1 MSPVSLW
8 DCPVSNIFARLASF
22 SPFNFCQSLGRGVA
36 SRCPDLHFLDCYWS
50 WSSFYMY
57 IALIK
62 VVPAVIGPYVNLGGD
77 GSVLGESFALYPSIL
92 GCSPMQSWLLPIYL
106 PILSC
111 PPSCVPK
118 GRGVLVSRDVAMVGV
133 GRRSCPIGD
142 HLRLFSSLLDTTQ
155 MNNAVPTSPLL
166 QQMGHPHSYPSLG
179 QISNPYEQQP
189 PGKELNKYASL
200 KAVGKCCY
208 VSSLSLLY
216 FSVPSRFPYPLFFFL
231 LLFLSFL
238 SHLSI
243 TYLCIYHPSSIY
255 PSTIYV
261 SSIYPS
267 IIYLSFKIS
276 RCKHFW
282 CWGAGGREPGAPITW
297 VFMKCQ
303 TLHWPFYRHCLI
315 FS

>member
-1 MSPVSLW
+1 
-8 DCPVSNIFARLASF
+8 
-22 SPFNFCQSLGRGVA
+22 
-36 SRCPDLHFLDCYWS
+36 
-50 WSSFYMY
+50 MY

-118 GRGVLVSRDVAMVGV
+118 GCGVLVSRDVAMVGV

-179 QISNPYEQQP
+179 QIDPWLWWETATWDRGV
-189 PGKELNKYASL
+189 PGGIHWPTSISWVKRCIK
-200 KAVGKCCY
+200 K
-208 VSSLSLLY
+208 
-216 FSVPSRFPYPLFFFL
+216 
-231 LLFLSFL
+231 
-238 SHLSI
+238 SH
-243 TYLCIYHPSSIY
+243 
-255 PSTIYV
+255 
-261 SSIYPS
+261 
-267 IIYLSFKIS
+267 
-276 RCKHFW
+276 
-282 CWGAGGREPGAPITW
+282 GGRAP
-297 VFMKCQ
+297 F
-303 TLHWPFYRHCLI
+303 P
-315 FS
+315 